1 MVREHQIL
9 PGHCP
14 GPWGNA
20 GTLNRPRTSADFRP
34 CDGVLASDLT
44 WVVVRVE
51 DSLTAALQAV
61 KGGDL
66 NGTVDMWTWLQ

>member
-1 MVREHQIL
+1 MQGLLTDPGLQQISGLGVRDA
-9 PGHCP
+9 GH
-14 GPWGNA
+14 
-20 GTLNRPRTSADFRP
+20 

-66 NGTVDMWTWLQ
+66 NGTVKVWAWLQ

>member
-1 MVREHQIL
+1 MQGLLTDQGLQQTSGLGVRDA
-9 PGHCP
+9 GH
-14 GPWGNA
+14 
-20 GTLNRPRTSADFRP
+20 

-66 NGTVDMWTWLQ
+66 NGTVKVWAWLQ

>member
-1 MVREHQIL
+1 MQGLLTDPGLQQTSGLGVRDA
-9 PGHCP
+9 GH
-14 GPWGNA
+14 
-20 GTLNRPRTSADFRP
+20 

-44 WVVVRVE
+44 WVVVRVGLE

-66 NGTVDMWTWLQ
+66 NGTVDMWAWLQ

>member
-1 MVREHQIL
+1 MQGLLTDPGLQQTSGLGVRDA
-9 PGHCP
+9 GH
-14 GPWGNA
+14 
-20 GTLNRPRTSADFRP
+20 

-61 KGGDL
+61 KGDDL
-66 NGTVDMWTWLQ
+66 NGTVNMWAWLQ